1 MKTAFASIVAALL
14 VSASSLS
21 FANSNPNTGDQAPF
35 ESSVIAFP
43 STMKIDV
50 VVQNLEG
57 ANLTIR
63 LVDHLGNTQATQRLG
78 KHEKALRT
86 RFDISALT
94 DGIYKVV
101 VSDGANTRTQEI
113 NISTNVP
120 TPTTYRTVSIG

>member
-21 FANSNPNTGDQAPF
+21 FANITPKPGDQAPF
-35 ESSVIAFP
+35 ETSVIAFP

-57 ANLTIR
+57 TNLTIR
-63 LVDHLGNTQATQRLG
+63 LVDHLGITQATQRLS